1 MKIAILGAG
10 NIGGTLGKK
19 WAAAGHEVIFGVRD
33 SQSPKTRAAV
43 ENSGGKTRAVSVEEA
58 VHFGEVVLISVPW
71 GTVPEV
77 VAANAAGLG
86 HKIIIDSTNHFAGP
100 VINNLKCIQDN
111 VPSAI
116 IFRAFNSLGWEI
128 FAEPQIGQVQADM
141 FYCGPDGAPRLAV
154 ERLIAEVGVRPI
166 WVGGNERVEAV
177 DHVGSL
183 WVALVSQRGWQ
194 RRRIAFKL
202 LE

>member
-128 FAEPQIGQVQADM
+128 FAEPQIGQV
-141 FYCGPDGAPRLAV
+141 LAV